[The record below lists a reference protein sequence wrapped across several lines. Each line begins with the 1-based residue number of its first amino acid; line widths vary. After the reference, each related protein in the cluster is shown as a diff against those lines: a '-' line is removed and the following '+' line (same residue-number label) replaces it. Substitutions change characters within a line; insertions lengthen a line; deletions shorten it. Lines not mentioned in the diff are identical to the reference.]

1 MLQAIR
7 LLEIIRVLSIDNLE
21 QNLLYIGLISLILN
35 DLTELNAI
43 NFCRNEPLHLIKQAL
58 LLA

>member
-7 LLEIIRVLSIDNLE
+7 LLEIIRVLCVDNLE
-21 QNLLYIGLISLILN
+21 QNLLNIGLISLILN

>member
-7 LLEIIRVLSIDNLE
+7 LLEIIRVFSVDNLE
-21 QNLLYIGLISLILN
+21 QNLLHIGLISLILN
-35 DLTELNAI
+35 DLTELNTI
-43 NFCRNEPLHLIKQAL
+43 NFCRNEPFHLIKQAL

>member
-35 DLTELNAI
+35 DLTELNTI
-43 NFCRNEPLHLIKQAL
+43 NFCRNEPFHLIKQAL